1 MKKKTAFL
9 FPGQGSQSI
18 GMLSGLA
25 EQCPVVGETFR
36 TASDVLGFN
45 LWNVCQDGP
54 VERLNQT
61 EVTQPAMLA
70 AGIATWR
77 AWKSLG
83 GFNPDCFAGHSLGE
97 YSALVAAGSLEFA
110 DALALVAE
118 RGRLMQ
124 FATPEKTGA
133 MAAVLG
139 LEDDILAD
147 ICAAAAQGQVV
158 SCANFN
164 SPGQIVIAGD
174 KAAVE
179 RACQLATE
187 AGARRTIPL
196 AVSVPSHCALMQS
209 AAEKLFDVLAGLVVV
224 PGKIPV
230 IHNVDVKVHNI
241 TAHDVE
247 VSDNKVHNEADGIR
261 DALVRQLSQPVR
273 WAASIQTLI
282 GDGIT
287 RFAECGPGK
296 VLTGLNRRISRD
308 VSSVALITRENLAE
322 TLANWS

>member
-25 EQCPVVGETFR
+25 EQCPEVGETFR

-124 FATPEKTGA
+124 SATPENAGA

-139 LEDDILAD
+139 LEDDVLAD

-179 RACQLATE
+179 RACQLAGE

-196 AVSVPSHCALMQS
+196 AVSVPSHCALMRS
-209 AAEKLFDVLAGLVVV
+209 AAEKLFEVLAGLVVV
-224 PGKIPV
+224 PGNIPV
-230 IHNVDVKVHNI
+230 IHNVDVKVYNI
-241 TAHDVE
+241 KDHDI
-247 VSDNKVHNEADGIR
+247 KVHNGADGIR
-261 DALVRQLSQPVR
+261 NALVRQLSQPVQ
-273 WAASIQTLI
+273 WAASIQKLI
-282 GDGIT
+282 GEGIT
-287 RFAECGPGK
+287 RFAECGPGR
-296 VLTGLNRRISRD
+296 VLCGLNRRISRD
-308 VSSVALITRENLAE
+308 ISSVALITRDSLAD

>member
-1 MKKKTAFL
+1 MKKTAFL

-36 TASDVLGFN
+36 TASDVLGFD

-83 GFNPDCFAGHSLGE
+83 GFNPDYFAGHSLGE

-124 FATPEKTGA
+124 SATPENAGA

-179 RACQLATE
+179 RACQLAGE

-196 AVSVPSHCALMQS
+196 AVSVPSHCALMRS
-209 AAEKLFDVLAGLVVV
+209 AAEKLFEVLAGLVVV

-230 IHNVDVKVHNI
+230 IHNVDVKVYNI
-241 TAHDVE
+241 KVHDI
-247 VSDNKVHNEADGIR
+247 KVHNGADGIR
-261 DALVRQLSQPVR
+261 NALVRQLSQPVQ
-273 WAASIQTLI
+273 WAASIQKLI
-282 GDGIT
+282 GEGIT
-287 RFAECGPGK
+287 RFAECGPGR
-296 VLTGLNRRISRD
+296 VLCGLNRRISRD
-308 VSSVALITRENLAE
+308 ISSVALITRDNLAE

>member
-18 GMLSGLA
+18 GMLSGLS

-36 TASDVLGFN
+36 TASDVLDFD

-61 EVTQPAMLA
+61 DVTQPAMLA

-83 GFNPDCFAGHSLGE
+83 GFDPDYFAGHSLGE

-124 FATPEKTGA
+124 SATPENAGA

-139 LEDDILAD
+139 LEDKVLAD
-147 ICAAAAQGQVV
+147 ICTAAAQGQVV

-179 RACQLATE
+179 RACQLAGE

-209 AAEKLFDVLAGLVVV
+209 AAEKLFDVLAGIVVV

-230 IHNVDVKVHNI
+230 IHNVDVKVHN
-241 TAHDVE
+241 
-247 VSDNKVHNEADGIR
+247 SMDNDSKIHAGADEIR

-282 GDGIT
+282 GEGVT

-296 VLTGLNRRISRD
+296 VLAGLNRRISRNI
-308 VSSVALITRENLAE
+308 SSVALITRENLAE

>member
-1 MKKKTAFL
+1 MKKTAFL

-18 GMLSGLA
+18 GMLSDLA
-25 EQCPVVGETFR
+25 GQYPVVGETFR
-36 TASDVLGFN
+36 TASEVLGFD
-45 LWNVCQDGP
+45 LWGVCQDGP

-77 AWKSLG
+77 SWKSLG
-83 GFNPDCFAGHSLGE
+83 GFNPDYFAGHSLGE
-97 YSALVAAGSLEFA
+97 YSALVAAGSMEFT
-110 DALALVAE
+110 DALVLVAE

-124 FATPEKTGA
+124 SATAEREGA

-139 LEDDILAD
+139 LEDDILVD
-147 ICAAAAQGQVV
+147 ICSQAAQGQVV

-164 SPGQIVIAGD
+164 SPGQVVIAGD
-174 KAAVE
+174 KPAVE
-179 RACQLATE
+179 RACQLAAE

-209 AAEKLFDVLAGLVVV
+209 AAEKLFDALAGLLIV

-230 IHNVDVKVHNI
+230 IHNVDVMVHNI
-241 TAHDVE
+241 
-247 VSDNKVHNEADGIR
+247 KVPTGADGIR
-261 DALVRQLSQPVR
+261 NALVRQLSQPVR

-282 GDGIT
+282 GEGIT

-296 VLTGLNRRISRD
+296 VLAGLNRRISRD
-308 VSSVALITRENLAE
+308 ISSVALITGENLAE
-322 TLANWS
+322 TLENWS

>member
-1 MKKKTAFL
+1 MKKTAFL

-18 GMLSGLA
+18 GMLSGLS
-25 EQCPVVGETFR
+25 EQCPVVEETFKS
-36 TASDVLGFN
+36 ASDVLGFD

-54 VERLNQT
+54 VERLNRT
-61 EVTQPAMLA
+61 DVTQPAMLA

-83 GFNPDCFAGHSLGE
+83 GFYPDYFAGHSLGE

-110 DALALVAE
+110 DSLALVAE

-124 FATPEKTGA
+124 SATPENTGA

-139 LEDDILAD
+139 LEDDILTD

-174 KAAVE
+174 KAAVD
-179 RACQLATE
+179 RACQLARE

-209 AAEKLFDVLAGLVVV
+209 AAEKLFDVLAGVVVV
-224 PGKIPV
+224 PGKVPV
-230 IHNVDVKVHNI
+230 IHNVDAKVHNI
-241 TAHDVE
+241 EAHDIE
-247 VSDNKVHNEADGIR
+247 VHAGADGIR

-282 GDGIT
+282 GEGVT

-296 VLTGLNRRISRD
+296 VLAGLNRRISRD
-308 VSSVALITRENLAE
+308 ISSVALITRENLAE

>member
-1 MKKKTAFL
+1 MKKTAFL

-124 FATPEKTGA
+124 SATPENAGA

-139 LEDDILAD
+139 LEDDVLAD

-179 RACQLATE
+179 RACQLAGE
-187 AGARRTIPL
+187 SGARRTIPL
-196 AVSVPSHCALMQS
+196 AVSVPSHCALMRS
-209 AAEKLFDVLAGLVVV
+209 AAEKLFEVLAGLVVV
-224 PGKIPV
+224 PGNIPV
-230 IHNVDVKVHNI
+230 IHNVDVKVYNI
-241 TAHDVE
+241 KDHDI
-247 VSDNKVHNEADGIR
+247 KVHNGADGIR
-261 DALVRQLSQPVR
+261 NALVRQLSQPVQ
-273 WAASIQTLI
+273 WAASIQKLI
-282 GDGIT
+282 GEGIT
-287 RFAECGPGK
+287 RFAECGPGR
-296 VLTGLNRRISRD
+296 VLCGLNRRISRD
-308 VSSVALITRENLAE
+308 ISSVALITRDSLAE

>member
-1 MKKKTAFL
+1 MKKTAFL

-25 EQCPVVGETFR
+25 EQYPEVGETFR
-36 TASDVLGFN
+36 TASEVLGFD
-45 LWNVCQDGP
+45 LWAVCQDGP

-77 AWKSLG
+77 AWKSGG
-83 GFNPDCFAGHSLGE
+83 GFNPDYFAGHSLGE
-97 YSALVAAGSLEFA
+97 YSALVAAGSLEFM

-124 FATPEKTGA
+124 SATPKNAGA

-139 LEDDILAD
+139 LEDDILSD

-179 RACQLATE
+179 RACQLAGE

-230 IHNVDVKVHNI
+230 IHNVDVKVH
-241 TAHDVE
+241 
-247 VSDNKVHNEADGIR
+247 KGADGIR

-282 GDGIT
+282 GAGIT

-296 VLTGLNRRISRD
+296 VLAGLNRRISRD
-308 VSSVALITRENLAE
+308 ISSVALITPENLAE

>member
-1 MKKKTAFL
+1 MRASTKKTAFL

-25 EQCPVVGETFR
+25 EQFPEVGESFAI
-36 TASDVLGFN
+36 ASQVLGFD
-45 LWNVCQDGP
+45 LWAVCQDGP

-83 GFNPDCFAGHSLGE
+83 GFNPDYFAGHSLGE

-110 DALALVAE
+110 DALTLVAQ

-124 FATPEKTGA
+124 SAIPENTGA

-139 LEDDILAD
+139 MEDDILAD
-147 ICAAAAQGQVV
+147 ICAEAAQDQVV

-174 KAAVE
+174 KVAVE
-179 RACQLATE
+179 RACQLAAE

-196 AVSVPSHCALMQS
+196 AVSVPSHCALMLS
-209 AAEKLFDVLAGLVVV
+209 AADQRCGVLAGLVIVA
-224 PGKIPV
+224 GNIPL
-230 IHNVDVKVHNI
+230 IHNVDVKVH
-241 TAHDVE
+241 H
-247 VSDNKVHNEADGIR
+247 EAGEIR

-273 WAASIQTLI
+273 WAATIQTLI
-282 GDGIT
+282 GEGIT
-287 RFAECGPGK
+287 CFAECGPGK
-296 VLTGLNRRISRD
+296 VLAGLNRRISRD
-308 VSSVALITRENLAE
+308 ISSVALITRENLAE
-322 TLANWS
+322 TLENWS